1 MPVARDQIYI
11 ATCIIMG
18 EGEYS
23 RTWRSLPTTA
33 CQPAS
38 GLVENGKVPRTSSS
52 ITTTRTYR
60 SKHVDPPALARLDQ
74 AIRGV
79 ERMVKHECVVLN
91 LVSCA
96 IRQAG
101 KAAAGQTVA
110 REPEVK
116 LYDLRSKLRAST
128 KREA

>member
-1 MPVARDQIYI
+1 MWIN
-11 ATCIIMG
+11 
-18 EGEYS
+18 
-23 RTWRSLPTTA
+23 
-33 CQPAS
+33 QPLAS
-38 GLVENGKVPRTSSS
+38 
-52 ITTTRTYR
+52 
-60 SKHVDPPALARLDQ
+60 LDQ

-79 ERMVKHECVVLN
+79 EGMVKHVRVVLN
-91 LVSCA
+91 PVSCA

-128 KREA
+128 KRES